1 MPRGGSHGPSVKRPR
16 QYEAMRDQGM
26 SKSKAARISNAGK
39 PASRRGGKASD
50 YEDMTKDEL
59 LDRARRRDISGRSSM
74 NKGQLIKA
82 LRK

>member
-16 QYEAMRDQGM
+16 QYEAMRDEGM

-39 PASRRGGKASD
+39 PAARRGGKASD
-50 YEDMTKDEL
+50 YDDMTKDEL
-59 LDRARRRDISGRSSM
+59 LDRARERDISGRSSM
-74 NKGQLIKA
+74 TKGELIEA

>member
-26 SKSKAARISNAGK
+26 SKSRAARISNAGRS
-39 PASRRGGKASD
+39 ASRRGGRSGD
-50 YEDMTKDEL
+50 YEDMTKTEL

-74 NKGQLIKA
+74 NKSELIKA
-82 LRK
+82 LRR

>member
-16 QYEAMRDQGM
+16 KYEAMRDKGM

-39 PASRRGGKASD
+39 PASRKGGRSSS
-50 YEDMTKDEL
+50 YEDMTKSEL
-59 LDRARRRDISGRSSM
+59 LDRARQRDISGRSSM
-74 NKGQLIKA
+74 NKGELIKA

>member
-1 MPRGGSHGPSVKRPR
+1 
-16 QYEAMRDQGM
+16 MRDEGM

-39 PASRRGGKASD
+39 PAAKRGGRSSS

-59 LDRARRRDISGRSSM
+59 MDRARRRDISGRSSM
-74 NKGQLIKA
+74 SKGELIKA

>member
-1 MPRGGSHGPSVKRPR
+1 MPRGSRHGPSVKRPR

-50 YEDMTKDEL
+50 YEDMSKSEL
-59 LDRARRRDISGRSSM
+59 MSRARQRDISGRSSM
-74 NKGQLIKA
+74 SKGQLIKA